1 MELSDSI
8 QQFDVDEIYW
18 SISMKRLTIIL
29 VADNNE
35 CDIYVYDY
43 DYSKNDTQLVSR
55 LMDKSISV
63 VKSSQ
68 LEISLRSTFSELL
81 KNTPLEYNTKYS
93 SLPYRSLPSD
103 IKLSNFN
110 YDAKVVQI
118 MLCDFSTH
126 AQNACNIK
134 LYPSLYSIT
143 CRDGIDVDKPIIDV
157 ISNVAE
163 NKAVKTFY
171 TELYSVVRSDGGAII
186 NPSIGNLERFRK
198 IAENECLKIK
208 DTVYVKE
215 YPIDGNINI
224 VYVTDYVSPNHMQ
237 VHKIN
242 TQEHSD
248 IAREAFRANHFEL
261 RIDDKD
267 YLRLACAKVDVQEF
281 EHSCKI
287 LASFYL
293 NRDTRALLASCLY
306 SIGTKHKVDLTL
318 YNHDSSISHHYG
330 TATMKINKKHFSC
343 DVNSDGTP
351 LFIEILFISC
361 SE

>member
-1 MELSDSI
+1 
-8 QQFDVDEIYW
+8 
-18 SISMKRLTIIL
+18 MKELTIIL
-29 VADNNE
+29 VVDNNE

-43 DYSKNDTQLVSR
+43 DHSKNDTQLVSR

-68 LEISLRSTFSELL
+68 FEISLRSTFSELL
-81 KNTPLEYNTKYS
+81 KNTQLEYNAKYS

-103 IKLSNFN
+103 IKLSHFN

-134 LYPSLYSIT
+134 FYPSLYNIN
-143 CRDGIDVDKPIIDV
+143 CRDGIDVDKPIMDV

-171 TELYSVVRSDGGAII
+171 TELHSVVRSDGSSII
-186 NPSIGNLERFRK
+186 NPSIGNIERFRK
-198 IAENECLKIK
+198 IAQDECIRTK

-215 YPIDGNINI
+215 YSTYGGVYI
-224 VYVTDYVSPNHMQ
+224 VYTADYTSFNNVKAHNNKECLCADDEVFHT
-237 VHKIN
+237 N
-242 TQEHSD
+242 Y
-248 IAREAFRANHFEL
+248 FEL
-261 RIDDKD
+261 KIDDKD
-267 YLRLACAKVDVQEF
+267 YLRLDCAKVDVQEF

-306 SIGTKHKVDLTL
+306 NIGTKHEVDLTL
-318 YNHDSSISHHYG
+318 YNHDSSILHHYG

-343 DVNSDGTP
+343 DVNSDDIP
-351 LFIEILFISC
+351 FIEILFISC
-361 SE
+361 

>member
-1 MELSDSI
+1 
-8 QQFDVDEIYW
+8 
-18 SISMKRLTIIL
+18 MKKLTIIL
-29 VADNNE
+29 VTDNNE

-43 DYSKNDTQLVSR
+43 DYSKNDTQLVSC
-55 LMDKSISV
+55 LIDKSISV

-68 LEISLRSTFSELL
+68 FEISLRSTFSELL

-103 IKLSNFN
+103 IKLSHFN

-134 LYPSLYSIT
+134 FYPSLYNIN
-143 CRDGIDVDKPIIDV
+143 CRDGIDVDKPIMDV

-171 TELYSVVRSDGGAII
+171 TELHSVVRSDGSSII
-186 NPSIGNLERFRK
+186 NPSIGNIERFRK
-198 IAENECLKIK
+198 IAQDECIRTK

-215 YPIDGNINI
+215 YSTYGGVYI
-224 VYVTDYVSPNHMQ
+224 VYTADYTSFNNVKAHN
-237 VHKIN
+237 N
-242 TQEHSD
+242 QECLCADDEVFHT
-248 IAREAFRANHFEL
+248 NYFEL
-261 RIDDKD
+261 KIDDKD
-267 YLRLACAKVDVQEF
+267 YLRLDCAKVDVQEF
-281 EHSCKI
+281 EHRYKI

-306 SIGTKHKVDLTL
+306 NIGTKHKVDLTL
-318 YNHDSSISHHYG
+318 YNHDSSILHHYG

-343 DVNSDGTP
+343 DVNSDDIP
-351 LFIEILFISC
+351 FIEILFISC
-361 SE
+361 

>member
-1 MELSDSI
+1 
-8 QQFDVDEIYW
+8 
-18 SISMKRLTIIL
+18 MKKLTIIL

-103 IKLSNFN
+103 IKLSHFN

-126 AQNACNIK
+126 AQNACNIEF
-134 LYPSLYSIT
+134 YPSLYSIT

-157 ISNVAE
+157 INNIAE

-171 TELYSVVRSDGGAII
+171 TELHSVVRSDGSTII
-186 NPSIGNLERFRK
+186 NPSIGNIERFRK
-198 IAENECLKIK
+198 IAQDECIRTK

-215 YPIDGNINI
+215 YSTYGGVYI
-224 VYVTDYVSPNHMQ
+224 VYTADYTSFNNVK
-237 VHKIN
+237 VHN
-242 TQEHSD
+242 NQECLCADDEVFHT
-248 IAREAFRANHFEL
+248 NYFEL
-261 RIDDKD
+261 KIDDKD
-267 YLRLACAKVDVQEF
+267 YLRLDCAKVDVKEF

-318 YNHDSSISHHYG
+318 YNHDASILHHYG

-351 LFIEILFISC
+351 FIEILFISC
-361 SE
+361 AE

>member
-1 MELSDSI
+1 
-8 QQFDVDEIYW
+8 
-18 SISMKRLTIIL
+18 MKELTIIL
-29 VADNNE
+29 VTDNNE

-43 DYSKNDTQLVSR
+43 DYSKNDTQLVSC
-55 LMDKSISV
+55 LIDKSIYV

-103 IKLSNFN
+103 IKLSHFN

-134 LYPSLYSIT
+134 FYPSLYNIN

-171 TELYSVVRSDGGAII
+171 TELYSVVRSDGSAII

-198 IAENECLKIK
+198 IAQDECIRTK

-215 YPIDGNINI
+215 YSTYGGVYI
-224 VYVTDYVSPNHMQ
+224 VYTADYTSANNVK
-237 VHKIN
+237 VHKN
-242 TQEHSD
+242 QECLCSD
-248 IAREAFRANHFEL
+248 HEVFRTNHFEL
-261 RIDDKD
+261 KIDDKD

-293 NRDTRALLASCLY
+293 NKDARSLLASCLY
-306 SIGTKHKVDLTL
+306 SVGTKHEVDLTL
-318 YNHDSSISHHYG
+318 YNHDASILHHYG

-351 LFIEILFISC
+351 IFIEILFISC
-361 SE
+361 

>member
-1 MELSDSI
+1 
-8 QQFDVDEIYW
+8 
-18 SISMKRLTIIL
+18 MKELTIIL
-29 VADNNE
+29 VNDTSNR
-35 CDIYVYDY
+35 CDMHIYDY
-43 DYSKNDTQLVSR
+43 DYLKNDTYLISC
-55 LMDKSISV
+55 LIDKSIFK

-68 LEISLRSTFSELL
+68 FEISLRSTFSELL
-81 KNTPLEYNTKYS
+81 ENTPLEYGEK
-93 SLPYRSLPSD
+93 YRSLPKD
-103 IKLSNFN
+103 IRLSSFI
-110 YDAKVVQI
+110 DDVKVVQI

-126 AQNACNIK
+126 AQDACDIK
-134 LYPSLYSIT
+134 FYPSLYSIT
-143 CRDGIDVDKPIIDV
+143 CRNGIDVDKPIIDV
-157 ISNVAE
+157 INSVAE

-171 TELYSVVRSDGGAII
+171 TELYSVVRSDGSTII

-208 DTVYVKE
+208 DKVYVKE
-215 YPIDGNINI
+215 YSIDGNINI
-224 VYVTDYVSPNHMQ
+224 VYITDYVSPHHIEVN
-237 VHKIN
+237 KIN

-261 RIDDKD
+261 KIDDKD
-267 YLRLACAKVDVQEF
+267 YLRLACAKVDVHEF
-281 EHSCKI
+281 EHGCKI

-293 NRDTRALLASCLY
+293 NKDTRSLLASCLY
-306 SIGTKHKVDLTL
+306 SIGTRHKVDLTL

-351 LFIEILFISC
+351 LFIEILFIPC

>member
-1 MELSDSI
+1 
-8 QQFDVDEIYW
+8 
-18 SISMKRLTIIL
+18 MKKLTIIL

-93 SLPYRSLPSD
+93 SLPYRSLPND
-103 IKLSNFN
+103 IKLSHFN

-118 MLCDFSTH
+118 TLCDFSTH

-134 LYPSLYSIT
+134 FYPSLYNIN

-171 TELYSVVRSDGGAII
+171 TELHSVVRSDGSSII

-198 IAENECLKIK
+198 IAQDECIRTK

-215 YPIDGNINI
+215 YSTYGGVYI
-224 VYVTDYVSPNHMQ
+224 VYTADYTSANNVK
-237 VHKIN
+237 VHKN
-242 TQEHSD
+242 QECLCSD
-248 IAREAFRANHFEL
+248 HEVFRTNHFEL
-261 RIDDKD
+261 KIDDKD

-293 NRDTRALLASCLY
+293 NKDTRSLLASCLY
-306 SIGTKHKVDLTL
+306 SIGTRHKVDLTL

-351 LFIEILFISC
+351 LFIEILFIPC

>member
-1 MELSDSI
+1 
-8 QQFDVDEIYW
+8 
-18 SISMKRLTIIL
+18 MKKLTIIL

-103 IKLSNFN
+103 IKLSHFN
-110 YDAKVVQI
+110 YDSKVVQI

-126 AQNACNIK
+126 TQNACNIK
-134 LYPSLYSIT
+134 LYPSLYNIN

-171 TELYSVVRSDGGAII
+171 TELHSVVRSDGRSII

-198 IAENECLKIK
+198 IAQDECIRTK

-215 YPIDGNINI
+215 YSTYGGVYI
-224 VYVTDYVSPNHMQ
+224 VYTADYTSFNNVK
-237 VHKIN
+237 VHN
-242 TQEHSD
+242 NQECLCADDEVFHT
-248 IAREAFRANHFEL
+248 NYFEL
-261 RIDDKD
+261 KIDDKD
-267 YLRLACAKVDVQEF
+267 YLRLDCAKVDVQEF
-281 EHSCKI
+281 EHRYKI

-306 SIGTKHKVDLTL
+306 NIGTKHKVDLTL
-318 YNHDSSISHHYG
+318 YNHDASILHHYG

-343 DVNSDGTP
+343 DVNSDDIP
-351 LFIEILFISC
+351 FIEILFISC

>member
-1 MELSDSI
+1 
-8 QQFDVDEIYW
+8 
-18 SISMKRLTIIL
+18 MKELTIIL
-29 VADNNE
+29 VNDTSNR
-35 CDIYVYDY
+35 CDMHIYDY
-43 DYSKNDTQLVSR
+43 DYLKNDTYLISC
-55 LMDKSISV
+55 LIDKSIFK

-68 LEISLRSTFSELL
+68 FEISLRSTFSELL
-81 KNTPLEYNTKYS
+81 ENTPLEYGEK
-93 SLPYRSLPSD
+93 YRSLPND
-103 IKLSNFN
+103 IRLSSFID
-110 YDAKVVQI
+110 DAKVVQI

-126 AQNACNIK
+126 AQNACDIK
-134 LYPSLYSIT
+134 FYPSLYNIT
-143 CRDGIDVDKPIIDV
+143 CRDGIDVDRQIIDV
-157 ISNVAE
+157 INSVAE

-171 TELYSVVRSDGGAII
+171 TELYSVVRSDNSAII

-198 IAENECLKIK
+198 LAEYECLKIK
-208 DTVYVKE
+208 GTVYVKE
-215 YPIDGNINI
+215 YSIDGNINI
-224 VYVTDYVSPNHMQ
+224 VYVTDYVSPHHIE

-293 NRDTRALLASCLY
+293 NKDTRSLLASCLY
-306 SIGTKHKVDLTL
+306 SIGTRHKVDLTL

-351 LFIEILFISC
+351 LFIEILFIPC

>member
-1 MELSDSI
+1 
-8 QQFDVDEIYW
+8 
-18 SISMKRLTIIL
+18 MKELTIIL
-29 VADNNE
+29 VVDNNE

-43 DYSKNDTQLVSR
+43 DYSKNDTQLVSC
-55 LMDKSISV
+55 LIDKSISV

-68 LEISLRSTFSELL
+68 FEISLRSTFSELL

-103 IKLSNFN
+103 IKLSHFN

-134 LYPSLYSIT
+134 LYPSLYNIT
-143 CRDGIDVDKPIIDV
+143 CRNGIDVDKPIIDV

-171 TELYSVVRSDGGAII
+171 TELHSVVRSDGSSII

-198 IAENECLKIK
+198 IAQDECIRTK

-215 YPIDGNINI
+215 YSTYGGVYI
-224 VYVTDYVSPNHMQ
+224 VYTADYTSFNNVK
-237 VHKIN
+237 VHKN
-242 TQEHSD
+242 QECLCSD
-248 IAREAFRANHFEL
+248 HGVFRTNYFEL
-261 RIDDKD
+261 KIDDKD
-267 YLRLACAKVDVQEF
+267 YLRLDCAKVDVQEF
-281 EHSCKI
+281 EHRYKI

-293 NRDTRALLASCLY
+293 NNDTRALLASCLY
-306 SIGTKHKVDLTL
+306 NIGTKHEVDLTL
-318 YNHDSSISHHYG
+318 YNHDSSILHHYG

-343 DVNSDGTP
+343 DVNSDDIP
-351 LFIEILFISC
+351 FIEILFISC
-361 SE
+361 

>member
-1 MELSDSI
+1 
-8 QQFDVDEIYW
+8 
-18 SISMKRLTIIL
+18 MKELTIIL
-29 VADNNE
+29 VNDTSNK
-35 CDIYVYDY
+35 CDMRIYDY
-43 DYSKNDTQLVSR
+43 DYLKNDTYLISC
-55 LMDKSISV
+55 LIDKSIFK

-68 LEISLRSTFSELL
+68 FEISLRSTFSELL
-81 KNTPLEYNTKYS
+81 ENTPLEYGEK
-93 SLPYRSLPSD
+93 YRSLPKD
-103 IKLSNFN
+103 IRLSSFID
-110 YDAKVVQI
+110 DAKVVQI
-118 MLCDFSTH
+118 ILCDFSTH
-126 AQNACNIK
+126 TQNACDIK
-134 LYPSLYSIT
+134 FYPSLYNIT
-143 CRDGIDVDKPIIDV
+143 CRDGIDVDRQIIDV
-157 ISNVAE
+157 INSVAE

-171 TELYSVVRSDGGAII
+171 TELYSVVRSDNSAII

-208 DTVYVKE
+208 DKVYVKE
-215 YPIDGNINI
+215 YSIDGNINI
-224 VYVTDYVSPNHMQ
+224 VYITDYVSSNHMQ

-293 NRDTRALLASCLY
+293 NRDTRSLLASCLY

-343 DVNSDGTP
+343 DVNSDCTP

>member
-1 MELSDSI
+1 
-8 QQFDVDEIYW
+8 
-18 SISMKRLTIIL
+18 MKELTIIL
-29 VADNNE
+29 VNDTSNK
-35 CDIYVYDY
+35 CDMHIYDY
-43 DYSKNDTQLVSR
+43 DYLKNDTYLISC
-55 LMDKSISV
+55 LIDKSIFK

-68 LEISLRSTFSELL
+68 FEISLRSTFNELL
-81 KNTPLEYNTKYS
+81 ENTPLEYGEK
-93 SLPYRSLPSD
+93 YRSLPKD
-103 IKLSNFN
+103 IRLSSFID
-110 YDAKVVQI
+110 DAKVVQI

-126 AQNACNIK
+126 AQNACDIK
-134 LYPSLYSIT
+134 FYPSLYSIT
-143 CRDGIDVDKPIIDV
+143 CRNGIDVDKPIIDV
-157 ISNVAE
+157 INNVAE

-171 TELYSVVRSDGGAII
+171 TELYSVVRSDNSAII

-198 IAENECLKIK
+198 IAQDECLRIK

-215 YPIDGNINI
+215 YSTYGGVYI
-224 VYVTDYVSPNHMQ
+224 VYTADYTSANNVK
-237 VHKIN
+237 VHKN
-242 TQEHSD
+242 QECLCYDH
-248 IAREAFRANHFEL
+248 EVFHTNHFEL
-261 RIDDKD
+261 KIDDKD

-293 NRDTRALLASCLY
+293 NKDTRSLLASCLY
-306 SIGTKHKVDLTL
+306 SIGTRHEVDLTL

-351 LFIEILFISC
+351 LFIEILFIPC

>member
-1 MELSDSI
+1 MTMSRGKDI
-8 QQFDVDEIYW
+8 
-18 SISMKRLTIIL
+18 MKELTIIL
-29 VADNNE
+29 VNDTSNR
-35 CDIYVYDY
+35 CDMHIYDY
-43 DYSKNDTQLVSR
+43 SYSKNDTQLVSH

-68 LEISLRSTFSELL
+68 FESSLRSTFSELL
-81 KNTPLEYNTKYS
+81 ENTPLEYGIK
-93 SLPYRSLPSD
+93 YRSLPKD
-103 IKLSNFN
+103 IRLSSFID
-110 YDAKVVQI
+110 DAKVVQI

-126 AQNACNIK
+126 AQDACNIK
-134 LYPSLYSIT
+134 FYPSLYNIT

-157 ISNVAE
+157 INNVAE

-171 TELYSVVRSDGGAII
+171 TELHSVVRSDGSTII

-198 IAENECLKIK
+198 IAQDECIRTK

-215 YPIDGNINI
+215 YSTYGGVYI
-224 VYVTDYVSPNHMQ
+224 VYTADYTEDYTSVNNIE
-237 VHKIN
+237 VHKN
-242 TQEHSD
+242 QEYLCADH
-248 IAREAFRANHFEL
+248 EVFRANHFEL

-267 YLRLACAKVDVQEF
+267 YLRLACAKVDVQEC

-293 NRDTRALLASCLY
+293 NKDTRSLLASCLY

-330 TATMKINKKHFSC
+330 TTTMKINKKHFSC

-361 SE
+361 

>member
-1 MELSDSI
+1 
-8 QQFDVDEIYW
+8 
-18 SISMKRLTIIL
+18 MKELTIIL
-29 VADNNE
+29 VVDNNE

-43 DYSKNDTQLVSR
+43 DHSKNDTQLVSR
-55 LMDKSISV
+55 LIDKSISV
-63 VKSSQ
+63 IKSSQ

-81 KNTPLEYNTKYS
+81 KNTQLEYNAKYS

-103 IKLSNFN
+103 IKLSHFI
-110 YDAKVVQI
+110 YEAKVFQI

-126 AQNACNIK
+126 AQSACNIK
-134 LYPSLYSIT
+134 LYPSLYSIYSIN

-157 ISNVAE
+157 INNIAE

-171 TELYSVVRSDGGAII
+171 TELHSVVRSDGSTII
-186 NPSIGNLERFRK
+186 NPSIGNIERFRK
-198 IAENECLKIK
+198 IAQDECIRTK

-215 YPIDGNINI
+215 YSAYGGVYI
-224 VYVTDYVSPNHMQ
+224 VYTADYTSFNNVK
-237 VHKIN
+237 VHN
-242 TQEHSD
+242 NQECLCADDEVFHT
-248 IAREAFRANHFEL
+248 NYFEL
-261 RIDDKD
+261 KIDDKD
-267 YLRLACAKVDVQEF
+267 YLRLDCAKVDVQEF

-306 SIGTKHKVDLTL
+306 GIGTKHEVDLTL
-318 YNHDSSISHHYG
+318 YNHDASILHHYG

-351 LFIEILFISC
+351 FIEILFISC
-361 SE
+361 

>member
-1 MELSDSI
+1 
-8 QQFDVDEIYW
+8 
-18 SISMKRLTIIL
+18 MKELTIIL
-29 VADNNE
+29 VNDTSNR
-35 CDIYVYDY
+35 CDMHIYDY
-43 DYSKNDTQLVSR
+43 DYLKNDTYLISC
-55 LMDKSISV
+55 LIDKSIFK

-68 LEISLRSTFSELL
+68 FEISLRSTFSELL
-81 KNTPLEYNTKYS
+81 ENTPLEYGEK
-93 SLPYRSLPSD
+93 YRSLPKD
-103 IKLSNFN
+103 IRLSSFID
-110 YDAKVVQI
+110 DAKVVQI

-126 AQNACNIK
+126 AQNACDIK
-134 LYPSLYSIT
+134 FYPSLYNIT
-143 CRDGIDVDKPIIDV
+143 CRDGIDVDRQIIDV
-157 ISNVAE
+157 INSVAE

-171 TELYSVVRSDGGAII
+171 TELYSVVRSDNSAII

-198 IAENECLKIK
+198 LAEYECLKIK
-208 DTVYVKE
+208 GTVYVKE
-215 YPIDGNINI
+215 YSIDGNINI
-224 VYVTDYVSPNHMQ
+224 VYVTDYVSPHHIE

-293 NRDTRALLASCLY
+293 NKDTRSLLASCLY
-306 SIGTKHKVDLTL
+306 SIGTRHKVDLTL

-351 LFIEILFISC
+351 LFIEILFIPC